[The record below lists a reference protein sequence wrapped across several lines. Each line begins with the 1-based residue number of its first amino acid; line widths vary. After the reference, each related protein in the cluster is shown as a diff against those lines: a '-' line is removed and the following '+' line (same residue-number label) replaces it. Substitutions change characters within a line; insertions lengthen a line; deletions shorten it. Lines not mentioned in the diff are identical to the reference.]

1 MADELTTL
9 KPVVGSTKGRKRIG
23 RGKGSGWGKTSGK
36 GQKGQNAR
44 SGGGVRP
51 GFEGG
56 QMPLSRRLAKR
67 GFHNRFGKD
76 YTAINVGKLEGRFE
90 AGTKVD
96 AALLKELGIISRVGK
111 DGLKVLGGGELTVA
125 LDIAAAKFT
134 ATAQAK
140 IEGAGGSVLSV

>member
-1 MADELTTL
+1 MADELTNL
-9 KPVVGSTKGRKRIG
+9 QPNPGSTKNRKRLG
-23 RGKGSGWGKTSGK
+23 RGRGSGWGKTCGK

-56 QMPLSRRLAKR
+56 QMPLARRLPKR
-67 GFHNRFGKD
+67 GFYNRFAKD
-76 YTAINVGKLEGRFE
+76 YTAINVGQLEGRFE

-96 AALLKELGIISRVGK
+96 AALLKEQGLIARIGK

-125 LDIAAAKFT
+125 LTIEAAKFT

-140 IEGAGGSVLSV
+140 IEGAGGSILSV

>member
-1 MADELTTL
+1 MADELTHL
-9 KPVVGSTKGRKRIG
+9 KPNQGSTKNRKRIG
-23 RGKGSGWGKTSGK
+23 RGKGSGWGKTCGK

-56 QMPLSRRLAKR
+56 QMPLARRLPKR
-67 GFHNRFGKD
+67 GFHNPFAKD
-76 YTAINVGKLEGRFE
+76 FTAINVGKLEGRFE

-96 AALLKELGIISRVGK
+96 AALLKEQGIISRIGR

-125 LDIAAAKFT
+125 LTVEAAKFT
-134 ATAQAK
+134 AAAQAK
-140 IEGAGGSVLSV
+140 IEGAGGSILAV